1 MKNEKGPQKG
11 QICEVIPS
19 FFSCFE
25 HFLTEEHDSQECSAR
40 GVAVVVEEEGV
51 GRRRKV
57 YSKRAEKS
65 CVNNNFPGEL

>member
-1 MKNEKGPQKG
+1 
-11 QICEVIPS
+11 
-19 FFSCFE
+19 
-25 HFLTEEHDSQECSAR
+25 
-40 GVAVVVEEEGV
+40 VEEEGV